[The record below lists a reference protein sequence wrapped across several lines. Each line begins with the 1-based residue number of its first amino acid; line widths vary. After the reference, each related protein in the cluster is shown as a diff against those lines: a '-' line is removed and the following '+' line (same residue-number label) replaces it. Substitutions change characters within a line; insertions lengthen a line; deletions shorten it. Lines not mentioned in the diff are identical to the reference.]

1 MYLNVFK
8 CIDDNNMNLF
18 DSESEF
24 ILYLEC
30 YLINTSNT
38 YKLIINYYHY
48 EYDWNCVRLND
59 LLLYWIKAKLNL

>member
-30 YLINTSNT
+30 YLTNTSNT

-48 EYDWNCVRLND
+48 EYD
-59 LLLYWIKAKLNL
+59 

>member
-1 MYLNVFK
+1 
-8 CIDDNNMNLF
+8 MNLF

-30 YLINTSNT
+30 YLTNTSNT
-38 YKLIINYYHY
+38 YKLKNNYYHY

-59 LLLYWIKAKLNL
+59 LLLYWIKCWLN